1 MTRTVRNDR
10 PWYRALTK
18 VLASATLFV
27 CLLAIPSST
36 AAQQIAGTVTDTTDA
51 VLPGVTVE
59 ARSPALI
66 EQVRTVTTN
75 DQGQY
80 VIAGLQAGVYSVTFT
95 LTGFRT
101 VVREGVKISQGFT
114 AAINGQLA
122 VGSVSETVTV
132 TAASPVVDLRN
143 VNQQAVMS
151 REVID
156 SIPSGKS
163 ITGYGLLV
171 PGMVGGEHWGTPLG
185 QDQGG
190 MSVQSRQRMSI
201 HGGNHEDQQLDLN
214 GMDVGDA
221 FSQGANLAFFPD
233 TNMQEMQFQ
242 FSGNAAEIETGGV
255 RINMLPKEGA
265 NKFNGQAFATG
276 TWPALQ
282 ANNLNNPLKD
292 AGLRDPTVVD
302 QVWGFTGNL
311 GGPIVKDKLWFFAA
325 HTSQRAF
332 IFPTGIYNGTT
343 PGALVFTPNFNSRS
357 LDTSTAREQGINL
370 TWQATGKDK
379 VRLYY
384 TNSFTDQDDYL
395 QGRTLGTIFIAPDG
409 SIVSSIHTNTY
420 QVNWSRPHTSRLLF
434 EAGYSKH
441 AIRWTFD
448 PAAGALIDLP
458 GILQLG
464 PTIAHRNMS
473 GWLSG
478 ATDRDSPKDIQMGRG
493 SVSYVTGGHNFKF
506 GGSFLRQW
514 TSTIQN
520 SGTNNQ
526 NWTSYIVSGGIPVQA
541 QFWGSSSEFNS
552 ATTLGLYAQDQWN
565 LGRLT
570 VNAGARFD
578 NPRTGYPDQVRPQT
592 RWVTQAFQIP
602 AKTLG
607 YWYDIQPRLGAAY
620 DLFGTGKTA
629 LKASISRYGKRES
642 TDWGQ
647 LTNPVIVNRQMNRT
661 FLDSGCIGT
670 SVACIAGDGIVQG
683 DPLNPAPNGELLN
696 ANPNLAFGQPIVNTF
711 LDDDFSHGWGK
722 KASNWEFA
730 TNVQHQVAP
739 NVSVDFGY
747 FRRAWVNFSVLD
759 DRTLSAS
766 DFDRFQVQAPNDA
779 RLGSAAGRTITLF
792 DRKPTASASPQNYWT
807 SVNGLGGWD
816 QIYNGFDL
824 TIDARVSKV
833 LLQGGMNIGRLE
845 TDRCALAANV
855 PETQLAQN
863 APGANAVIPWGP
875 VGLEDCATK
884 QNWLTQLKLIGS
896 YTLPYGVQVAATYQ
910 DQPGPERQARVVFS
924 GAAIAAV
931 LGRPA
936 VLGQQTV
943 NVLTPGTVFGDR
955 FRQLDLRFT
964 KIFHGPHNLRYR
976 GMFDLYNVLNHNTAV
991 QEELGF
997 SAATTGAGSLWS
1009 PQVIMP
1015 GRLAKFG
1022 FQLDF

>member
-1 MTRTVRNDR
+1 MN
-10 PWYRALTK
+10 
-18 VLASATLFV
+18 VLAPVTLFV
-27 CLLAIPSST
+27 CLLVIPSV
-36 AAQQIAGTVTDTTDA
+36 AVAQQIAGTVTDTSGA

-80 VIAGLQAGVYSVTFT
+80 LIAGLQPGVYSVTFT
-95 LTGFRT
+95 LTGFST
-101 VVREGVKISQGFT
+101 VLREGVKLTQGFT
-114 AAINGQLA
+114 ADINGQLA
-122 VGSVSETVTV
+122 VGSVAETITV
-132 TAASPVVDLRN
+132 AAASPVVDLRN
-143 VNQQAVMS
+143 VNQQQVMN

-156 SIPSGKS
+156 TIPSGKS

-171 PGMVGGEHWGTPLG
+171 PGMIGAEHWGTPLG

-214 GMDVGDA
+214 GLDVGDA

-233 TNMQEMQFQ
+233 TNMEEMQFQ

-255 RINMLPKEGA
+255 RVNMIPKEGS
-265 NKFNGQAFATG
+265 NKFGGQFFATG

-282 ANNLNNPLKD
+282 ANNLDDALKA

-302 QVWGFTGNL
+302 QVWSLAGNI
-311 GGPIVKDKLWFFAA
+311 GGPIVRDKLWFFAG

-332 IFPTGIYNGTT
+332 IYPTGIYNATT

-357 LDTSTAREQGINL
+357 LDTSTAREQGVNL
-370 TWQATGKDK
+370 TWQATAKDK
-379 VRLYY
+379 VRFYY
-384 TNSFTDQDDYL
+384 TNSFTDQDVYL
-395 QGRTLGTIFIAPDG
+395 QGRTLGNIFIAPDG
-409 SIVSSIHTNTY
+409 SIVSRIDTNTY

-441 AIRWTFD
+441 PIKWKFD
-448 PAAGALIDLP
+448 PAAGANVDLP

-478 ATDRDSPKDIQMGRG
+478 ATDRDSPKDIQAVRG
-493 SVSYVTGGHNFKF
+493 AVSYVTGRHNFKF
-506 GGSFLRQW
+506 GGGFLRQW

-526 NWTSYIVSGGIPVQA
+526 NWTSYVVSGGAPIQA

-552 ATTLGLYAQDQWN
+552 ATTLGLFAQDQWN

-592 RWVTQAFQIP
+592 RWVTEEFHIP

-607 YWYDIQPRLGAAY
+607 YWYDIQPRLGVVY

-629 LKASISRYGKRES
+629 LKASMSRYGKRES

-683 DPLNPAPNGELLN
+683 DPLNPLPNGELLN

-722 KASNWEFA
+722 RAANWEFT
-730 TNVQHQVAP
+730 TNVQHELAP

-747 FRRAWVNFSVLD
+747 FRRAWINFSVLD

-766 DFDRFQVQAPNDA
+766 DFDRFQVLVPSDA
-779 RLGSAAGRTITLF
+779 RLGSASGRTITLF

-807 SVNGLGGWD
+807 SVNEFGGWD

-824 TIDARVSKV
+824 TIDARVNKV
-833 LLQGGMNIGRLE
+833 LLRGGMNIGRLA
-845 TDRCALAANV
+845 TDRCSLAVNL

-863 APGANAVIPWGP
+863 APGANAVVPWGP

-884 QNWLTQLKLIGS
+884 QNWLTQVKLIGS
-896 YTLPYGVQVAATYQ
+896 YTLPYAIQVAATYQ
-910 DQPGPERQARVVFS
+910 DQPGPERQARVVYS
-924 GAAIAAV
+924 AAQIAAV

-943 NVLTPGTVFGDR
+943 NVLIPGTVYGDR
-955 FRQLDLRFT
+955 FRQFDLRLT
-964 KIFHGPHNLRYR
+964 KMFRGPNNLRFR
-976 GMFDLYNVLNHNTAV
+976 GMFDLYNLFNHNTAV
-991 QEELGF
+991 QEEPGF
-997 SAATTGAGSLWS
+997 GPLLWQ

>member
-1 MTRTVRNDR
+1 
-10 PWYRALTK
+10 
-18 VLASATLFV
+18 
-27 CLLAIPSST
+27 
-36 AAQQIAGTVTDTTDA
+36 
-51 VLPGVTVE
+51 
-59 ARSPALI
+59 
-66 EQVRTVTTN
+66 
-75 DQGQY
+75 
-80 VIAGLQAGVYSVTFT
+80 
-95 LTGFRT
+95 
-101 VVREGVKISQGFT
+101 
-114 AAINGQLA
+114 
-122 VGSVSETVTV
+122 
-132 TAASPVVDLRN
+132 VDLRN
-143 VNQQAVMS
+143 VNQQQVMS

-171 PGMVGGEHWGTPLG
+171 PGMVGAEHWGTPLG

-190 MSVQSRQRMSI
+190 MSVQSRQRMAI

-214 GMDVGDA
+214 GLDVGDA

-233 TNMQEMQFQ
+233 TNIEEMQFQ

-255 RINMLPKEGA
+255 RVNMIPKEGA
-265 NKFNGQAFATG
+265 NTFNGQFFATG

-282 ANNLNNPLKD
+282 ANNLDATLTA

-302 QVWGFTGNL
+302 QVWSVAGNV
-311 GGPIVKDKLWFFAA
+311 GGPIAKDKLWFFAG

-357 LDTSTAREQGINL
+357 LDTSTAREQGVNL

-379 VRLYY
+379 VRFYY
-384 TNSFTDQDDYL
+384 TNSFTDQDVYL

-409 SIVSSIHTNTY
+409 AIVSHIDTNTY
-420 QVNWSRPHTSRLLF
+420 QVNWSRPHTNRVLF

-441 AIRWTFD
+441 PIEWTFD
-448 PAAGALIDLP
+448 PAAGANVNLP
-458 GILQLG
+458 GVLQLG
-464 PTIAHRNMS
+464 PTIAHRNMA

-478 ATDRDSPKDIQMGRG
+478 ATDRTSPKDIQAVRG
-493 SVSYVTGGHNFKF
+493 SVSYVTGRHNFKF
-506 GGSFLRQW
+506 GGGFVRQW

-552 ATTLGLYAQDQWN
+552 ATALGLFAQDQWN

-592 RWVTQAFQIP
+592 RWVQQEFRIE

-647 LTNPVIVNRQMNRT
+647 LTNPVIVNRNMNRT
-661 FLDSGCIGT
+661 WLDSVNGLCIGT
-670 SVACIAGDGIVQG
+670 TVTCIAGDGIVQG

-696 ANPNLAFGQPIVNTF
+696 ANPNLAFGQPTINTF
-711 LDDDFSHGWGK
+711 LDEDFSHGWGQR
-722 KASNWEFA
+722 AANWEF
-730 TNVQHQVAP
+730 TTSVQHELAP

-766 DFDRFQVQAPNDA
+766 DFDRFQVVAPNDP
-779 RLGSAAGRTITLF
+779 RLGSASGKTITLF

-807 SVNGLGGWD
+807 SVNSDRVGNAGWE

-824 TIDARVSKV
+824 TIDARVNKV
-833 LLQGGMNIGRLE
+833 LLQGGMNVGRQE
-845 TDRCALAANV
+845 TDRCGLAVNV

-863 APGANAVIPWGP
+863 APGANAVVPWGP

-896 YTLPYGVQVAATYQ
+896 YTLPYDIQVAATYQ
-910 DQPGPERQARVVFS
+910 DQPGPERFARVLFT
-924 GAAIAAV
+924 AAQIQAV
-931 LGRPA
+931 LGRAP

-943 NVLTPGTVFGDR
+943 NVLTPGTVYGNR
-955 FRQLDLRFT
+955 FRQFDLRFT
-964 KIFHGPHNLRYR
+964 KIFNGPNNLRFR
-976 GMFDLYNVLNHNTAV
+976 GMFDLYNLFNANTAV
-991 QEELGF
+991 QEEPGF
-997 SAATTGAGSLWS
+997 SALTTGAGSLWS